1 MGTALAPERRE
12 RLALLLA
19 ASTGVTFTIAAVADA
34 LAVRRARRRAD
45 GPPEP
50 PARHRERTAGERAE
64 RADSERPNRRTP
76 VSC

>member
-19 ASTGVTFTIAAVADA
+19 TSTGVTFTIAAVADA
-34 LAVRRARRRAD
+34 LAVRRARRRAAV
-45 GPPEP
+45 PPAP
-50 PARHRERTAGERAE
+50 PARHQE
-64 RADSERPNRRTP
+64 RADGGRADRRTP